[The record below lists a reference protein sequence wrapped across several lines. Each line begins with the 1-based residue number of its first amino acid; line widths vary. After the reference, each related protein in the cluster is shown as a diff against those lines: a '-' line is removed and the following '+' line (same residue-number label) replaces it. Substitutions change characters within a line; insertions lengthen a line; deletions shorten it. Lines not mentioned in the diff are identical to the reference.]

1 MKKIFLLM
9 FLSFYLHADN
19 MEIGILVKKFNN
31 NNYLNLVIK
40 VIERNFD
47 STKSKLN
54 IKVYTKKNLILKD
67 LKDSK
72 LKGIIIN
79 PFTYFANKNIIDKYT
94 NERWSLKFNKQEIEE
109 YYLIANAKENNIMK
123 NISKYKIITLD
134 GLENSYIWYKYIYFK
149 NKHKRTNEN
158 KHLFETKENKI
169 IYSVFFNKNRLAIV
183 TKVAYDVIS
192 ELNPQL
198 KKGIKIIKKSPAI
211 FISFL
216 GFNHISMSE
225 EEKNTLYNVSKEINK
240 FLGNSQLASSS
251 KIGISK
257 SFTHKKLNKLESFY
271 KKYKIIEDKYK

>member
-1 MKKIFLLM
+1 
-9 FLSFYLHADN
+9 
-19 MEIGILVKKFNN
+19 
-31 NNYLNLVIK
+31 
-40 VIERNFD
+40 
-47 STKSKLN
+47 
-54 IKVYTKKNLILKD
+54 
-67 LKDSK
+67 
-72 LKGIIIN
+72 
-79 PFTYFANKNIIDKYT
+79 
-94 NERWSLKFNKQEIEE
+94 
-109 YYLIANAKENNIMK
+109 MK

-225 EEKNTLYNVSKEINK
+225 QEKNTLYNVSKEINK

>member
-9 FLSFYLHADN
+9 FLSFYLHANN